1 MMQTQCPQCHTAFR
15 VSEEQLELAGGRVR
29 CGQCLHV
36 FVAREHFID
45 TLPAKTID
53 LISAD
58 EITLPDIET
67 DNQLVEVELEGIE
80 LEQPEELVLTELD
93 VPEIEIPSL
102 DALDDHAEQP
112 LETEAAS
119 TEPPA
124 EDATETLAKA
134 PADTSTGIGGVES
147 TPPTDAV
154 AGLPPAINT
163 AWLGHYAANEEY
175 QPDELAA
182 GEIQTGQTV
191 EVAEATQ
198 GQQAATAAT
207 DITEPSGPDE
217 TIPLLTE
224 TYDAAQLY
232 PELSAAPMP
241 VRTAHTGLYSLAIL
255 ALLVTFLL
263 QATYVLRDTLAEQPA
278 LRPFMS
284 DFCAVLDCR
293 LSLPR
298 EPEKILLTRSE
309 VRSHPAQRGALLVK
323 ASMQNRAHFRQPY
336 PVLRLQFTDLD
347 GRALVGRDF
356 LPREYLPDDVNIQ
369 AGMPINSDVNL
380 SLELVDPG
388 GQAVSFNFNLL

>member
-1 MMQTQCPQCHTAFR
+1 MQTQCPQCRTAFR
-15 VSEEQLELAGGRVR
+15 VSEEQLELAEGRVR

-45 TLPAKTID
+45 TPPAKTIA

-58 EITLPDIET
+58 EITIPDIE
-67 DNQLVEVELEGIE
+67 NGNRLVEVELEDIE
-80 LEQPEELVLTELD
+80 LEQPEELFHGELD

-112 LETEAAS
+112 LETGAAG
-119 TEPPA
+119 TETPA
-124 EDATETLAKA
+124 EDATETLAEA
-134 PADTSTGIGGVES
+134 PSDTSTGVEDIES
-147 TPPTDAV
+147 TQPTDSV
-154 AGLPPAINT
+154 ASPPPAINT

-175 QPDELAA
+175 QQDELAA
-182 GEIQTGQTV
+182 EEIQTDQTV
-191 EVAEATQ
+191 GVAEATQ
-198 GQQAATAAT
+198 GQPAATAAT

-224 TYDAAQLY
+224 TYDAMQLY
-232 PELSAAPMP
+232 PELSAVPKP
-241 VRTAHTGLYSLAIL
+241 VRSAHTGLYSLAIF

-263 QATYVLRDTLAEQPA
+263 QATYVLRDTLAEQPT
-278 LRPFMS
+278 LRPLMR

-323 ASMQNRAHFRQPY
+323 ASMQNRANFRQPY

-347 GRALVGRDF
+347 GRPLVGRDF